1 MFFINFD
8 FQHFNTVSHPKNRQ
22 CSKQNISN
30 PTNSIHIHQKCRFHD
45 SVRHAARTH
54 QTRSPIPVM
63 DSFLGRRRSYEQSG
77 RCTDPRAHW
86 RANRASGTKIELQ
99 EAARDRQNATRS
111 LDPVVGV
118 SSFPVVSRKSRQER
132 GETQHWRTRCLFAGG
147 TFSSDSQWP
156 AACRTCRRACA
167 SLRSR
172 AAVAD
177 WPSIDR
183 SYTRFDSRAFREGG
197 WSRVGDRSQC
207 SRLLEISAI
216 VHVLGDRL
224 LRDLRGWLIFEG
236 DRFVILDL
244 I

>member
-132 GETQHWRTRCLFAGG
+132 GETHNTDARDVCL
-147 TFSSDSQWP
+147 P
-156 AACRTCRRACA
+156 AARFRLTASGPPRVVPAAAHARPYARAPPSLIGHPLIGPTRGSTHVRFVRMGGQEWGIDHNVHGFWRSVRSFTCW
-167 SLRSR
+167 
-172 AAVAD
+172 V
-177 WPSIDR
+177 ID
-183 SYTRFDSRAFREGG
+183 FWEICEGG
-197 WSRVGDRSQC
+197 WYSRVTD
-207 SRLLEISAI
+207 LL
-216 VHVLGDRL
+216 
-224 LRDLRGWLIFEG
+224 F
-236 DRFVILDL
+236 
-244 I
+244 